1 MMEVWKYLNQGLTV
15 FIGLLKPVFFLFFQ
29 DEEGICAGKYFSENG
44 IIGLLEQ
51 AAYSFTMAQMYE
63 LVNEVYKILIKIYE
77 AKRDHKKLASVH
89 EKLADGFRMI
99 VKTVSW
105 LKNFDL

>member
-1 MMEVWKYLNQGLTV
+1 MNQGSTVFYWPFKYLT
-15 FIGLLKPVFFLFFQ
+15 FLLFQ

-99 VKTVSW
+99 VKTVS
-105 LKNFDL
+105 